1 MAPFFMLLAI
11 LHDALKNLSANLL
24 RSGLTM
30 LGVIIGVASVIAMIA
45 IVEGGQVWLVKS
57 IERLGTNLLFVWKKR
72 LTVEER
78 RLYAGKNIKL
88 KYEDALAIR
97 QKFPELTVAPVDFFD
112 GQVKAGDRDFSG
124 RIHGTSPEFSEM
136 RNFFPAKGRFISTV
150 DLQEWRRSVVLGNTI
165 AEILFG
171 NESPIGKEVK
181 IFLHIKK
188 RKKDNSKKKKKG
200 DLIKEEKK
208 EEQSV
213 SEYRFVV
220 IGVMEPKGEIRGK
233 DWDEMIFIP
242 ATTMF
247 RYFLGKDRIS
257 SLIIHVPDRTQMD
270 EISQK
275 LHQFLVQRH
284 DGVDDFRIR
293 NQGEFLGAVEQT
305 LWTFR
310 IVLGGIAFVALLVGG
325 IGIMNIML
333 VTVTERTR
341 EIGLRKAIGA
351 RREDI
356 LLQFLIEST
365 TISIIGGGLG
375 IILGIFAAHGFGNM
389 VAQSMPGEGDWGA
402 VVKPSAILIAF
413 TFAVGVGVLFG
424 LFPAMKASKLD
435 PAEALRY
442 Q

>member
-1 MAPFFMLLAI
+1 MLPAI
-11 LHDALKNLSANLL
+11 IHDAFKNLSANLL
-24 RSGLTM
+24 RTGLTM

-45 IVEGGQVWLVKS
+45 IVEGGQVWLVNS

-78 RLYAGKNIKL
+78 RMFAGRNVKL
-88 KYEDALAIR
+88 KYDDALAIR
-97 QKFPELTVAPVDFFD
+97 QHFPELTVAPEVGFD
-112 GQVKAGDRDFSG
+112 GQLKAGNRDFSG
-124 RIHGTSPEFSEM
+124 RITGTSPEYSEI
-136 RNFFPAKGRFISTV
+136 RNFFPGEGRFLTTV
-150 DLQEWRRSVVLGNTI
+150 DLQKWRRSVVLGNTI
-165 AEILFG
+165 AEVLFG
-171 NESPIGKEVK
+171 TESPIGKEVK
-181 IFLHIKK
+181 IFLRVKK
-188 RKKDNSKKKKKG
+188 RNPSNATNGDN
-200 DLIKEEKK
+200 
-208 EEQSV
+208 EEQQPV
-213 SEYRFVV
+213 GEYRFVV
-220 IGVMEPKGEIRGK
+220 IGVMEPKGEIYGQDR
-233 DWDEMIFIP
+233 DEMIFIP
-242 ATTMF
+242 ATTLL
-247 RYFLGKDRIS
+247 RYFTGTDRIGS
-257 SLIIHVPDRTQMD
+257 MIIQVPDRNRMD
-270 EISQK
+270 EFTQK

-284 DGVDDFRIR
+284 DGVDDIRIR

-310 IVLGGIAFVALLVGG
+310 IVLGGIALVALLVGG

-375 IILGIFAAHGFGNM
+375 IILGIFAAYGFGNL
-389 VAQSMPGEGDWGA
+389 VAQAMPGGGDWGA
-402 VVKPSAILIAF
+402 VVEPTAILIAF
-413 TFAVGVGVLFG
+413 TFAVGVGILFG

>member
-1 MAPFFMLLAI
+1 MLRAI
-11 LHDALKNLSANLL
+11 VHDAFKNLTANLL

-45 IVEGGQVWLVKS
+45 IVEGGQVWLVNS

-78 RLYAGKNIKL
+78 RMYAGKNRKL
-88 KYEDALAIR
+88 KYDDALAIR
-97 QKFPELTVAPVDFFD
+97 ERFPQLRVAPVDFFD

-124 RIHGTSPEFSEM
+124 RITGTSPEYSEM
-136 RNFFPAKGRFISTV
+136 RNFFPARGRFITTV
-150 DLQEWRRSVVLGNTI
+150 DLQEWRRSVVLGKTI
-165 AEILFG
+165 AEVLFG
-171 NESPIGKEVK
+171 TESPIGKEVK
-181 IFLHIKK
+181 IFLRVKK
-188 RKKDNSKKKKKG
+188 RKKSDATNG
-200 DLIKEEKK
+200 EKK
-208 EEQSV
+208 EPQPV
-213 SEYRFVV
+213 GEYRFVV
-220 IGVMEPKGEIRGK
+220 IGVMESKGEIHGR

-242 ATTMF
+242 ATTMI
-247 RYFLGKDRIS
+247 RYFLGTDRIG
-257 SLIIHVPDRTQMD
+257 SLIIHVPDRNRMNELT
-270 EISQK
+270 QK

-284 DGVDDFRIR
+284 DGIDDIHIR
-293 NQGEFLGAVEQT
+293 NQGEFLSAVEQT

-310 IVLGGIAFVALLVGG
+310 IVLGGVAIVALLVGG

-365 TISIIGGGLG
+365 TISIIGGAFG
-375 IILGIFAAHGFGNM
+375 IILGIFAAYGFGNL
-389 VAQSMPGEGDWGA
+389 VAQAMPGGGDWGA
-402 VVKPSAILIAF
+402 VVEPTAILIAF
-413 TFAVGVGVLFG
+413 TFAVGVGIVFG

>member
-1 MAPFFMLLAI
+1 MLLAI
-11 LHDALKNLSANLL
+11 ILDAFKNLSANLL

-45 IVEGGQVWLVKS
+45 IVEGGQVWLVSS

-78 RLYAGKNIKL
+78 RMYAGRWTKL
-88 KYEDALAIR
+88 KYTDALAIR
-97 QKFPELTVAPVDFFD
+97 QQFPNLRVAPVDYFD
-112 GQVKAGDRDFSG
+112 GLVKAGDRDFSG
-124 RIHGTSPEFSEM
+124 RIHGTSPEYSEM
-136 RNFFPAKGRFISTV
+136 RNFSPSVGRFITTT
-150 DLQEWRRSVVLGNTI
+150 DLQEWRRSVVLGKTI
-165 AEILFG
+165 AEVLFG
-171 NESPIGKEVK
+171 SQSPIGKEVT
-181 IFLHIKK
+181 IFLRLKK
-188 RKKDNSKKKKKG
+188 NLG
-200 DLIKEEKK
+200 GH
-208 EEQSV
+208 
-213 SEYRFVV
+213 RFVV
-220 IGVMEPKGEIRGK
+220 VGVMEPKGEMHGQ

-242 ATTMF
+242 STTLI
-247 RYFLGKDRIS
+247 RYFLGTDRIG
-257 SLIIHVPDRTQMD
+257 SLLIHVPDRNRMD
-270 EISQK
+270 EMTQQ

-284 DGVDDFRIR
+284 DGVDDIHIR

-310 IVLGGIAFVALLVGG
+310 IVLGGVAIVALLVGG

-333 VTVTERTR
+333 VTVTERTQ

-351 RREDI
+351 RRKDI

-375 IILGIFAAHGFGNM
+375 IILGIFAAYGLGSL
-389 VAQSMPGEGDWGA
+389 VAQAMPGGGDWGA
-402 VVKPSAILIAF
+402 VVKPTAILIAF
-413 TFAVGVGVLFG
+413 TFAVGVGILFG

-442 Q
+442 E